1 MNEYLYAYGPVSD
14 DLWAGFLSAAAREE
28 QCEVV
33 DLEYEGTVHQCVRL
47 TLREMRGG
55 GNTLV
60 LSRDEAGRVLHDR
73 SAFGNGRPFLRPAE
87 RYYAKKCGWN
97 WNYGLLMEA
106 VIQGRMDDIYRRGL
120 TWEYFSSLDERDRYY
135 DWMQRGR
142 PACERASHPL
152 NKWLDGI

>member
-1 MNEYLYAYGPVSD
+1 MI
-14 DLWAGFLSAAAREE
+14 
-28 QCEVV
+28 
-33 DLEYEGTVHQCVRL
+33 
-47 TLREMRGG
+47 RGG
-55 GNTLV
+55 ASEAPGSPGVFCSYPADGQSFLRLCRPLGV
-60 LSRDEAGRVLHDR
+60 ACVGRRRESGDEAGRVLHDR